1 MMQLYERVK
10 AIAKKYCGSD
20 KSLSEL
26 LRLRQNTFSY
36 YLSPKSQNNLWP
48 LLPKILEIFPEVNR
62 NWLYFGEGE
71 MCGMGNAAKPTISPS
86 SEIWKRPKRITSE
99 IPYPDDALGR
109 IAQMTKVRASSALEL
124 QSVFGADFKEIK
136 KFLSRYFQARDARE
150 EWLVSGGKEEE
161 MPPPPEPI
169 PDEWLHYFWTHFGPN
184 PGWVQNGER
193 DSSHSPPLR
202 EWPRDAELER
212 LYKALRLARQ
222 ECTELREILEKKGV
236 DMEEYELGKEMTKNA
251 GSPTSVRGE
260 LPNEN

>member
-1 MMQLYERVK
+1 
-10 AIAKKYCGSD
+10 
-20 KSLSEL
+20 
-26 LRLRQNTFSY
+26 
-36 YLSPKSQNNLWP
+36 
-48 LLPKILEIFPEVNR
+48 
-62 NWLYFGEGE
+62 

-193 DSSHSPPLR
+193 DSSHSHRYANGRVMRNWSVYTKLFDWHGR
-202 EWPRDAELER
+202 NARNCVKFWRKR
-212 LYKALRLARQ
+212 AL
-222 ECTELREILEKKGV
+222 IWKSMNWGKK
-236 DMEEYELGKEMTKNA
+236 
-251 GSPTSVRGE
+251 
-260 LPNEN
+260 